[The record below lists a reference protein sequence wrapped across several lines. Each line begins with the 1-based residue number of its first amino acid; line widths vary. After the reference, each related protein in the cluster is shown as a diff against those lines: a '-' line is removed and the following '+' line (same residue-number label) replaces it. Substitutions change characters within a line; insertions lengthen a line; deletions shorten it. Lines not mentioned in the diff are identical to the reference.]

1 MKKVLLFAMLLLPQ
15 LLAAQDSH
23 LDYRPFAQDSK
34 TWETQVG
41 GIKENVYG
49 NRIEGDTVINGESW
63 KKVYNYVGFQ
73 DFGMTYYVALCDVGQ
88 KVYAIA
94 KGSTRPRLLYD
105 FSLKEGNTVRCGM
118 EGNVFCCLLDK
129 GEQPDTLLGF
139 PFESYLKVESID
151 TITYREQAFR
161 RFTLTLLDAYHEPL
175 RNGEEAIFGNVV
187 WIEGVGSG
195 AGPFSPWV
203 PLPTEGCI
211 YQGCELNKQ
220 YLCTDF
226 YGNYVPAG
234 IGKILRQGK
243 ENDASY
249 DLSGRRVANC
259 SEFQGSSFRL
269 PKGVYIQNGKKFVV
283 K

>member
-1 MKKVLLFAMLLLPQ
+1 MRRILLFALLLLPQ
-15 LLAAQDSH
+15 LLQAQEEN
-23 LDYRPFAQDSK
+23 YRPFAQDGKRWSV
-34 TWETQVG
+34 QVG
-41 GIKENVYG
+41 LIMENDYG

-63 KKVYNYVGFQ
+63 KKVYNYVGFP
-73 DFGMTYYVALCDVGQ
+73 DFGMTYYVALRDVGQ

-118 EGNVFCCLLDK
+118 EGNAFCCLLDK

-139 PFESYLKVESID
+139 PFVSYLKVERID
-151 TITYREQAFR
+151 TITYREQAYR
-161 RFTLTLLDAYHEPL
+161 RFTLTFLDSYHEPL
-175 RNGEEAIFGNVV
+175 RNGEEAVFGNVV

-211 YQGCELNKQ
+211 YQGCELNKE

-226 YGNYVPAG
+226 YGSPEPAG
-234 IGKILRQGK
+234 IGLIRHKGK
-243 ENDASY
+243 SSDATY
-249 DLSGRRVANC
+249 DFLGKGIKNG
-259 SEFQGSSFRL
+259 QL
-269 PKGVYIQNGKKFVV
+269 PKGVYIQNGKKFVI

>member
-1 MKKVLLFAMLLLPQ
+1 MLLLPQ

-234 IGKILRQGK
+234 IGKIQHQGNV
-243 ENDASY
+243 NDASY
-249 DLSGRRVANC
+249 DLSGHRV
-259 SEFQGSSFRL
+259 SVSSASSVSSVL